1 VAAHLEGDGR
11 HSIKTRNGTL
21 LLGSVFDAA
30 KVPVFVQWVAIALVP
45 TGGRISGLFAP
56 ACGAMLAR
64 RDVAAKLKPGTP
76 AATFGGNPIACRTAL
91 AAVEMIEADALLARA
106 EQIGNRFRARLQ
118 AMRSRCPWIQD
129 IRVKGAMIGVELSV
143 EGAPIVNQCLQN
155 RLLINC
161 THGTVLRLLPAL
173 TLTDGDLDEGCGIL
187 EQVLLA
193 HKT

>member
-1 VAAHLEGDGR
+1 
-11 HSIKTRNGTL
+11 
-21 LLGSVFDAA
+21 
-30 KVPVFVQWVAIALVP
+30 
-45 TGGRISGLFAP
+45 
-56 ACGAMLAR
+56 MLAR
-64 RDVAAKLKPGTP
+64 RDVAEKLKPGTH
-76 AATFGGNPIACRTAL
+76 AATFGGNPIACRAAL
-91 AAVEMIEADALLARA
+91 AAVEMIEADGLLARA
-106 EQIGNRFRARLQ
+106 EQIGNRFRTRLE

-143 EGAPIVNQCLQN
+143 EGAPIVNQCLEN

-173 TLTDGDLDEGCGIL
+173 TLTDGELDEGCGIL